1 MEGEV
6 TAAMADSK
14 HMEFIQAA
22 ITRMAQNSF
31 LAKGWSITL
40 TTALLGIAI
49 RDGAYQFALL
59 GLLPVL
65 MFWILDAYYLA
76 LERSFRKLFDVAKGQ
91 YSSTP
96 SFDMGAKATPG
107 SVFRAMFDGVAP
119 LVHAPMAVS
128 LAAAYFWLRLGL

>member
-6 TAAMADSK
+6 TAAMSDSK
-14 HMEFIQAA
+14 HMEFLQAA

-49 RDGAYQFALL
+49 KDGAYQFALL

-76 LERSFRKLFDVAKGQ
+76 LERSFRTLFDVAKAQ
-91 YSSTP
+91 YNATP
-96 SFDMGAKATPG
+96 SFDMGAKATFCG
-107 SVFRAMFDGVAP
+107 VFCAMFDRVVP
-119 LVHAPMAVS
+119 LVHASMAAS
-128 LAAAYFWLRLGL
+128 LLATYFWLRPGS